1 MRRCRA
7 AGLTRARR
15 SQCGGSGQDALA
27 PNGWNRGLQSPLSHS
42 APSHCR
48 AGSMGDGVYATLCSP
63 VRSPKFAL
71 YRLRSR
77 SPSLHCADAMMI
89 PLLLC
94 PLLPKSDVIGAVGRP
109 GPFQH
114 EANCHASKQYSSPK
128 SSARRT
134 IERSPVQITWLN
146 TQRLRGEGLRGRA
159 VDVGQFLHS
168 SPQMDKHRRANE

>member
-1 MRRCRA
+1 MWWERA
-7 AGLTRARR
+7 GRTCTKWMEPRIAVPPA
-15 SQCGGSGQDALA
+15 
-27 PNGWNRGLQSPLSHS
+27 SHS

-168 SPQMDKHRRANE
+168 SPPNGQISPGE